1 MNWKRNMRVAF
12 TRECNKVFYQ
22 KSWQAE
28 VQAATFDVGQKNH
41 NTATQCRKK
50 YVIIYDKKSF
60 Y

>member
-1 MNWKRNMRVAF
+1 MRVAF

-22 KSWQAE
+22 KSWQVE
-28 VQAATFDVGQKNH
+28 GQAATFDVGQKNH

-50 YVIIYDKKSF
+50 YVIIHDKKSF